1 MKRVAL
7 KSVKKLDNGQIVAG
21 WLPKPEKRI
30 SKRRKSNLKSPV
42 ELETLV
48 RNDGVDTSPGDEN
61 EITDELSIPPIQQVE
76 NVTNNGPEPKR
87 RRTKERRKSKSKKV
101 K

>member
-1 MKRVAL
+1 MNWNL
-7 KSVKKLDNGQIVAG
+7 IKLDNGRIVAG
-21 WLPKPEKRI
+21 WLPQPEKRV
-30 SKRRKSNLKSPV
+30 SKRRKSNLKPPV
-42 ELETLV
+42 ELEALV
-48 RNDGVDTSPGDEN
+48 RNDGIDTPSGGEK

-87 RRTKERRKSKSKKV
+87 RRTKERRRSVKSKKV

>member
-1 MKRVAL
+1 M
-7 KSVKKLDNGQIVAG
+7 
-21 WLPKPEKRI
+21 
-30 SKRRKSNLKSPV
+30 

-76 NVTNNGPEPKR
+76 TVTNNGPEPKR

>member
-1 MKRVAL
+1 M
-7 KSVKKLDNGQIVAG
+7 
-21 WLPKPEKRI
+21 
-30 SKRRKSNLKSPV
+30 
-42 ELETLV
+42 
-48 RNDGVDTSPGDEN
+48 RNDGIDTPSGGEK

-87 RRTKERRKSKSKKV
+87 RRTKERRRSVKSKKV

>member
-1 MKRVAL
+1 M
-7 KSVKKLDNGQIVAG
+7 
-21 WLPKPEKRI
+21 
-30 SKRRKSNLKSPV
+30 

-48 RNDGVDTSPGDEN
+48 RNDGIDTPSGGEK

-87 RRTKERRKSKSKKV
+87 RRTKERRRSVKSKKV